1 MKPESI
7 ESLSGEIEAMT
18 DLAQQMLDQLATMQA
33 VLHEARA
40 ELRT

>member
-7 ESLSGEIEAMT
+7 ESLSGEIEVMT
-18 DLAQQMLDQLATMQA
+18 ELAQQMLDQLATMQA
-33 VLHEARA
+33 VLHETMP